1 MLIRLSFIILCIQV
15 CRREDFGWL
24 PGDQCALLSS
34 KLGVMYTFTLYRMSS
49 DIAAVSLPTHTPPL
63 IQALI
68 IVLLNL
74 VLPRWRERTLQGW
87 TQLVV

>member
-1 MLIRLSFIILCIQV
+1 MLIKLSFIILCIQV
-15 CRREDFGWL
+15 YRREDVGWL
-24 PGDQCALLSS
+24 PRDQCALLSS
-34 KLGVMYTFTLYRMSS
+34 KLVHLYILYRLNS
-49 DIAAVSLPTHTPPL
+49 DIAAVSPPTHTSPL